1 MPPTPRGVEAWGNGG
16 ERGMGAVGVKAG
28 GAPGTVRADCRC
40 APQPGRSALHK
51 HRASRSRR
59 SEANAA
65 PLRTCHSAAA
75 TRTRTVRARVPAAR
89 TVHVVRAHMHLCR
102 PDAIAHQLRD
112 CEQFEV
118 TGEVI
123 APVPEDLCAEPAP
136 RRLLVHGDRAM
147 ALPLSVPPSG
157 RRHDAQ
163 LAYALRAELSTV
175 YAVDA
180 GRR

>member
-40 APQPGRSALHK
+40 APQPGQSALHK

-59 SEANAA
+59 IEANAA

-89 TVHVVRAHMHLCR
+89 RCTLRRPTCIYAARVR
-102 PDAIAHQLRD
+102 LRTS
-112 CEQFEV
+112 CV
-118 TGEVI
+118 T
-123 APVPEDLCAEPAP
+123 ASSL
-136 RRLLVHGDRAM
+136 RLLAR
-147 ALPLSVPPSG
+147 LSRRYQRTCAPS
-157 RRHDAQ
+157 RRHDASSSMAIGDGRSGAAPSGRQ
-163 LAYALRAELSTV
+163 HDAQRAVRAATTFSSPPM
-175 YAVDA
+175 AQN
-180 GRR
+180 